1 MPLSLKTSQNLKQ
14 AGLEWKPATHD
25 FFAVPDVDM
34 DDKFFALSDMT
45 VTMEVLHGY
54 HAITFNGS
62 VEWALDFVFQTDAIW
77 LPTETQLR
85 ELIISKLSKDSA
97 LMLQSS
103 IGGYVV
109 TVQNDGSKS
118 IFEGVTAEEAYA
130 SALLSLL

>member
-1 MPLSLKTSQNLKQ
+1 MPLSLETSKKLKQ
-14 AGLEWKPATHD
+14 AGLNWDPKTHD
-25 FFAVPDVDM
+25 YFAVPDVDM

-85 ELIISKLSKDSA
+85 ELIISKLGKDGS

-103 IGGYVV
+103 IGGYVA
-109 TVQNDGSKS
+109 TVQNGGSKS
-118 IFEGVTAEEAYA
+118 IFEGITAEEAYA
-130 SALLSLL
+130 SALQSLL